1 MEEQEQQLLG
11 ARTALGVDAS
21 GTRNTTDEI
30 IQDVVGA
37 MFSSNTETGITATYD
52 DTDGTIDL
60 VVGTL
65 NQDTTGNAAT
75 ATVATTVTI
84 TDNESTNE
92 NNAIIFAAGGD
103 VDGGNLG
110 LESDGN
116 LTYNPSTG
124 KITATGFIGDVTGNT
139 SGSSG
144 SCTGNA
150 ATATVLRSSVN
161 IAGVII

>member
-1 MEEQEQQLLG
+1 MLAGSIDLTSKVTG
-11 ARTALGVDAS
+11 ALPITNGGTGATSASDARTALGVDVS

-37 MFSSNTETGITATYD
+37 MFSNNTETGITATYQD
-52 DTDGTIDL
+52 DDGTIDL

-92 NNAIIFAAGGD
+92 DNAIIFAAGGD
-103 VDGGNLG
+103 IDGGNLG
-110 LESDGN
+110 LESDGIL
-116 LTYNPSTG
+116 LTIHQLE
-124 KITATGFIGDVTGNT
+124 K
-139 SGSSG
+139 
-144 SCTGNA
+144 
-150 ATATVLRSSVN
+150 
-161 IAGVII
+161 